1 MFRGHND
8 LIQEF
13 LTYIPKASQQSATLY
28 VNKLLQTPPA
38 MESTFIPNY
47 YPMVEAPLPPIPAM
61 ETPVSVDQSAAVV
74 PILFPPG
81 PSVALSDDHAV
92 PLAERHF
99 FDQIRQSIASDEVYT
114 QFIKLLDLY
123 NRDILPLSELFAA
136 VTDLLHIRHPAVSHL
151 RNYLAQK
158 GINEDEVPR
167 TLVSLLDDL
176 PHHAS
181 FLGADPRLQRTH
193 SLLPRTASAGAATS
207 GIAAILR
214 GQPGAERRPGF
225 PDDRVGGLVVHRAC
239 WISD

>member
-1 MFRGHND
+1 M
-8 LIQEF
+8 
-13 LTYIPKASQQSATLY
+13 
-28 VNKLLQTPPA
+28 
-38 MESTFIPNY
+38 FIPNEY
-47 YPMVEAPLPPIPAM
+47 QYEATVMINQMNQNLPRTPLPSYEPPTLAPSHIDSDYSASRRRSTNSSVRRAAAPPAAGPLMTRSRRRQNAKANEEDTPPIP
-61 ETPVSVDQSAAVV
+61 
-74 PILFPPG
+74 
-81 PSVALSDDHAV
+81 DDDS
-92 PLAERHF
+92 RF
-99 FDQIRQSIASDEVYT
+99 FEQIRRSIPSDEVYT

-167 TLVSLLDDL
+167 TLVSFLDDL